1 MDQYLDIEMEVTLVR
16 TNQISNAV
24 LIVGDAI
31 SIAYNPA
38 NVTERIFSKLK
49 PIIAIWGNIGDSNIR
64 IITPNP
70 IILGWARKKPKNF
83 CSTDFSTFSS

>member
-1 MDQYLDIEMEVTLVR
+1 MTPGE
-16 TNQISNAV
+16 
-24 LIVGDAI
+24 AI

-38 NVTERIFSKLK
+38 NTIESIFSKLN
-49 PIIAIWGNIGDSNIR
+49 PIIAIEGNIGDNSIR

-83 CSTDFSTFSS
+83 FNVDVFTFSSSPSLSSSLDMYCSMS